1 MIKVFI
7 GGSRR
12 VSRLNPEVRQRIDRI
27 IEKRLPV
34 LIGDANGADRA
45 VQHYLR
51 SRQYDHVEVFCAEG
65 VCRNNVGNW
74 PSRPIPVPNGKK
86 DFSYYEAKDK
96 VMANESS
103 VGLMIWD
110 GKSVGTLMNVLR
122 LISQQKKVVVYVVPM
137 NEFTNLGN
145 KADWNKFLTRFGND
159 LRSRIA
165 ERSANDKAGPPLS
178 TKVNLLSTN
187 PLRRETA

>member
-12 VSRLNPEVRQRIDRI
+12 VYRLDPEVRRRIDRI

-74 PSRPIPVPNGKK
+74 PLRSIPAPNGKK
-86 DFSYYEAKDK
+86 DFNYYEAKDK

-137 NEFTNLGN
+137 NEFTNVGN
-145 KADWNKFLTRFGND
+145 KADWDNFLTRFGND

-165 ERSANDKAGPPLS
+165 ERSANDKTRPPIS
-178 TKVNLLSTN
+178 TRVNLLSTN
-187 PLRRETA
+187 TSRMESV